1 LSHRASDSAAST
13 SIDDTQPLPSI
24 AAPRRRRRFRWVV
37 PTLVFLILAV
47 PLLLGS
53 LVGAIYW
60 QARTDEAVRSDAIVV
75 LGAAQWNGRPSDVL
89 QARLDRALELYEE
102 GYAPLIVVT
111 GGKALGDAFTE
122 AETGRNY
129 LVDRGVPA
137 SAIIEEDQSRD
148 TWSSLKGVD
157 AALSGTDVHSLL
169 IVSDGFHLF
178 RAEMMARKLGYE
190 VHGSPASDSPI
201 RPWSSTEFSY
211 VIRETGG
218 VLAFLPNYF

>member
-1 LSHRASDSAAST
+1 V
-13 SIDDTQPLPSI
+13 LPTI
-24 AAPRRRRRFRWVV
+24 
-37 PTLVFLILAV
+37 VFLVLAV

-89 QARLDRALELYEE
+89 QARLDRALELYDD

-111 GGKALGDAFTE
+111 GGKALGDAYTE

-129 LVDRGVPA
+129 LVDHGVPA
-137 SAIIEEDQSRD
+137 SAILEEDQSRD
-148 TWSSLKGVD
+148 TWSSLLGVAD
-157 AALSGTDVHSLL
+157 VLRGTDVHSLL

-178 RAEMMARKLGYE
+178 RAEMMARHLGYE
-190 VHGSPASDSPI
+190 VHGSPATGSPI
-201 RPWSSTEFSY
+201 RAWSSTEFSY
-211 VIRETGG
+211 VVRETGG
-218 VLAFLPNYF
+218 VLAFLPEYF